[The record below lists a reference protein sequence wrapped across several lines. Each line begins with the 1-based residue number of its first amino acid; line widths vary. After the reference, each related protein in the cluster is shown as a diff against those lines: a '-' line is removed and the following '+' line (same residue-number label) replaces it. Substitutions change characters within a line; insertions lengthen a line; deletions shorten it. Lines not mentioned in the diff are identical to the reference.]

1 MTGVIPF
8 KNHEV
13 ALSDF
18 VKDLSKTTFTPFE
31 AMRKSGKIIKLIT
44 GTDPVE
50 SLVSENDSLK
60 SQLEMMEDAAL
71 RALKELKWMVASTE
85 CQCIYHHT
93 CGLDE
98 RLREIDR
105 IESTMKLSKGLN
117 HSQAM
122 H

>member
-1 MTGVIPF
+1 MTGVTPF

-31 AMRKSGKIIKLIT
+31 AMRKSGKVIKLIT

-50 SLVSENDSLK
+50 SLVSENESLK
-60 SQLEMMEDAAL
+60 GQFEMMEDAAL
-71 RALKELKWMVASTE
+71 RGVRMLKWMVANTE
-85 CQCIYHHT
+85 CECVYHHT

-105 IESTMKLSKGLN
+105 IESTINLSKGLN
-117 HSQAM
+117 KSQAM